1 LAEETA
7 TFLLRLPTKLK
18 NQLEKLAKLEN
29 RSVNSLLVT
38 MIEHELSIDKTAAS
52 SLEHR
57 QFLGKVVA
65 SRQIDPQNG
74 LAQVDGIYYRY
85 LIEGNAAFQVGKDY
99 IIIEANGNI
108 LTLRPVEL

>member
-1 LAEETA
+1 MT
-7 TFLLRLPTKLK
+7 TFLLRLPSKLK
-18 NQLEKLAKLEN
+18 AQLEQRAKQEN
-29 RSVNSLLVT
+29 RSLNSLLIT
-38 MIEHELSIDKTAAS
+38 LIERELWPSKPAA

-65 SRQIDPQNG
+65 SRQIDPENG

-85 LIEGNAAFQVGKDY
+85 LIEGNADFQAKKDY

>member
-1 LAEETA
+1 MAEEMT
-7 TFLLRLPTKLK
+7 TFLLRLPSRLK
-18 NQLEKLAKLEN
+18 TQLEQRAKQEN
-29 RSVNSLLVT
+29 RSLNSLLIT
-38 MIEHELSIDKTAAS
+38 LIERELQPSKPAA

-65 SRQIDPQNG
+65 SRQIDPGNG

-85 LIEGNAAFQVGKDY
+85 LIEGNAGFQAKKDY